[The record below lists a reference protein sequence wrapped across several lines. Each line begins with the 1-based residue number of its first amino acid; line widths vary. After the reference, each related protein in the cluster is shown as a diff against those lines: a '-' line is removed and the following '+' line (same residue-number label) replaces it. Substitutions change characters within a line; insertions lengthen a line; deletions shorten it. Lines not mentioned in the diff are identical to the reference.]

1 MKRRERE
8 PLEKVCINLFEGDM
22 NALQELHPR
31 VGAGRAIRELVRSHI
46 LLVRQKATEDQ
57 RLKETA

>member
-1 MKRRERE
+1 
-8 PLEKVCINLFEGDM
+8 M